1 MRTALSFIS
10 NAVGLLGV
18 LLCVVSGMARVLG
31 NPRLG
36 GYESL
41 TLFEIGVG
49 LMVAACLAK
58 LVSLEL
64 NSKLRAVD

>member
-58 LVSLEL
+58 LVNLEL
-64 NSKLRAVD
+64 DSKLKTVD

>member
-58 LVSLEL
+58 LVNLEL
-64 NSKLRAVD
+64 DSKLSAVD

>member
-1 MRTALSFIS
+1 MRTGLSLTG
-10 NAVGLLGV
+10 NLAGLFGV
-18 LLCVVSGMARVLG
+18 LMCVVSGMARVLG

-58 LVSLEL
+58 LISLEL
-64 NSKLRAVD
+64 ATRSKALD

>member
-1 MRTALSFIS
+1 MRTGLSLMG
-10 NAVGLLGV
+10 NAVGLLGI
-18 LLCVVSGMARVLG
+18 LLCAGSGVARVLG

-58 LVSLEL
+58 LVNLEL
-64 NSKLRAVD
+64 DSKLKAVD